1 MNKTKLEHMTAD
13 HKRKAL
19 GRGLGAL
26 LNVDENVE
34 NSIFPQINIDL
45 IDTNPYQPRNTF
57 EDEKL
62 LELSESIKHLGVI
75 QPITVR
81 KLENGRYQLISG
93 ERRLR
98 AAKLAGLTSIPA
110 FIRDASETEILQLA
124 LVENIQREDLNA
136 IDVAIAL
143 EKLIEEYNLTQEQ
156 LSEKIG
162 KNRATIANFLRLLK
176 LPVEVQ
182 AAIREGKISMG
193 HARTLINLPSIELQ
207 LEITEKIIQ
216 NDLSVRQVEELVRKL
231 QEKKDKKIV
240 KEDTPLPS
248 SLKRIQDLLESQGLK
263 LKIKHQKRK
272 GSITIH
278 YKNEKELDKILA
290 LLHIHED

>member
-110 FIRDASETEILQLA
+110 FIRDVSETEILQLA

-193 HARTLINLPSIELQ
+193 HARALINLPSIELQ

-216 NDLSVRQVEELVRKL
+216 NDLSVRQIEELVRKL

-240 KEDTPLPS
+240 KEDAPLPS
-248 SLKRIQDLLESQGLK
+248 SLKRIQDVIESQGLK

>member
-1 MNKTKLEHMTAD
+1 MTAD

-26 LNVDENVE
+26 LNVDENAE
-34 NSIFPQINIDL
+34 NSIFPLINIDL

-110 FIRDASETEILQLA
+110 FIRDVSETEILQLA

-193 HARTLINLPSIELQ
+193 HARALINLPSIELQ

-231 QEKKDKKIV
+231 QEEKDKKIV
-240 KEDTPLPS
+240 KEDAPLPS
-248 SLKRIQDLLESQGLK
+248 SLKRIQDVIESHGLK

>member
-1 MNKTKLEHMTAD
+1 MNKTSPDHMTAEN
-13 HKRKAL
+13 KRKAL

-62 LELSESIKHLGVI
+62 LELSVSIKHLGVI

-193 HARTLINLPSIELQ
+193 HARALINLPSIELQ

-240 KEDTPLPS
+240 KEDAPLPS
-248 SLKRIQDLLESQGLK
+248 SLKRIQDVIESQGLK

>member
-240 KEDTPLPS
+240 KEDTPIPS
-248 SLKRIQDLLESQGLK
+248 SLKRIQDLIESQGLK

>member
-26 LNVDENVE
+26 LNVDESIE

-193 HARTLINLPSIELQ
+193 HARALINLPSIELQ

-240 KEDTPLPS
+240 KEDTPIPS
-248 SLKRIQDLLESQGLK
+248 SLKRIQDLIESQGLK

>member
-193 HARTLINLPSIELQ
+193 HARALINLPSIELQ

-240 KEDTPLPS
+240 KEDAPLPP
-248 SLKRIQDLLESQGLK
+248 SLKRIQDVIESQGLK

>member
-1 MNKTKLEHMTAD
+1 MTAD

>member
-1 MNKTKLEHMTAD
+1 MTAD

-240 KEDTPLPS
+240 KEDTPIPS
-248 SLKRIQDLLESQGLK
+248 SLKRIQDLIESQGLK